1 MAEPAAPTIEPG
13 HGEKEHKPG
22 KGAEQNSQ
30 RDLREEL
37 NEQRKRS
44 RISAQN
50 LDALYA
56 DTVIGGD
63 DIAGASHRATDGGTV
78 NAAGRD
84 QYIIG
89 SSQEDKAVYSVGVPS
104 RTVGVV
110 RRCHVPT
117 ESYRTLVRRLRDEH
131 VLLLRGEQHSGQ
143 PTAAL
148 AALARWTGDA
158 GRLAWLHLKR
168 DPLRLVT
175 ADLRDGTG
183 YLLVAGDDTTW
194 TSHADQ
200 VLGHLCRIAERVGA
214 RIIVLAGPEF
224 PEHDWAVKHEPA
236 PLDGVFANWLVHE
249 LYEGGEANPQ
259 EQADKT
265 AGDELVREKLAG
277 YRRPREA
284 RALAL
289 QVAAGLLH
297 GRSVSEILE
306 GLPEQRRLR
315 ARNLLTKDT
324 PRRARSFLI
333 ASAVLSGSAAAVVAT
348 QTLRLATLI
357 EEELARQTTVEQPR
371 RHHLWEWLSDWT
383 EDTGIRVKETG
394 RGGDGQV
401 IEFDEPP
408 MAGSILRVVWE
419 EQPTIHEPLLTW
431 LQQLTENEQFDIRMK
446 AAEAIGLLAT
456 YDFIVVGDRFLEEW
470 RDSDKVQRRE
480 LAAWTLASAARDP
493 QVEPRVLECLRRWA
507 HNGRKAQSVV
517 IRAYGSWLGARHVE
531 KALSVLGG
539 IAKTSGHVLA
549 GSVARAVSQ
558 IHQLGVGITFLYEA
572 EHAEVPENTRRII
585 AALVEW
591 SSDPESKGP
600 PRAAA
605 LAFVRLLAS
614 PDAIRVID
622 LAADPGGAADLV
634 ALWRH
639 ILLHGVTRGEDAA
652 LTPEAWDLLSDWLGR
667 WEADPGVRH
676 VLSEVLAPPSD
687 ELRMSLSFH
696 LRLWGRIGKVDPEV
710 AARLAALVERS

>member
-1 MAEPAAPTIEPG
+1 MAEPEAPTVAPG
-13 HGEKEHKPG
+13 HGEKEHKVG
-22 KGAEQNSQ
+22 KGGEQNAQ

-37 NEQRKRS
+37 SEQRKRS

-78 NAAGRD
+78 NASGRD
-84 QYIIG
+84 QYFIG
-89 SSQEDKAVYSVGVPS
+89 WSQEDKAVDTVGVPA
-104 RTVGVV
+104 RAVGIV
-110 RRCHVPT
+110 RRCHAPT
-117 ESYRTLVRRLRDEH
+117 DSYRTLVRRLHDEH

-143 PTAAL
+143 PTTAL
-148 AALARWTGDA
+148 AALARRTGDDK
-158 GRLAWLHLKR
+158 RLAWLLLRR
-168 DPLRLVT
+168 DPLHLVT
-175 ADLRDGTG
+175 ADLCDATG
-183 YLLVAGDDTTW
+183 YLLVAGDDATW
-194 TSHADQ
+194 SGHADQ
-200 VLGHLCRIAERVGA
+200 VLGYLCRIAERAGA
-214 RIIVLAGPEF
+214 RIVVLAGPEF
-224 PEHDWAVKHEPA
+224 PEHDWAVKHERP
-236 PLDGVFANWLVHE
+236 PLENVFTNWLAHE
-249 LYEGGEANPQ
+249 LYEGGEAHPQ
-259 EQADKT
+259 ERADKT
-265 AGDELVREKLAG
+265 AADELVREKLAG

-289 QVAAGLLH
+289 QVATGLLH

-315 ARNLLTKDT
+315 ARSLLTKDS

-333 ASAVLSGSAAAVVAT
+333 ASSVLSGSAAALVAT

-383 EDTGIRVKETG
+383 EGTGLKVKETG

-401 IEFDEPP
+401 IAFDEPR

-419 EQPTIHEPLLTW
+419 EQPTIHEPLLAW
-431 LQQLTENEQFDIRMK
+431 LDQLTEDEQFGTRMK

-456 YDFIVVGDRFLEEW
+456 YDFLAVRDRFLEKW
-470 RDSDKVQRRE
+470 RDSEEFERRE
-480 LAAWTLASAARDP
+480 LAAWALASAARDP
-493 QVEPRVLECLRRWA
+493 QVEPRVLECLNRWA
-507 HNGRKAQSVV
+507 HNGRGAQSVV
-517 IRAYGSWLGARHVE
+517 IHACGSWLGARHVE
-531 KALSVLGG
+531 EALRVLGY
-539 IAKTSGHVLA
+539 IAKTSGYVLA

-558 IHQLGVGITFLYEA
+558 IHQLGTGRTFLYDA
-572 EHAEVPENTRRII
+572 ENSEVPENTRRII
-585 AALVEW
+585 SALVEW
-591 SSDPESKGP
+591 SADPESKGP
-600 PRAAA
+600 RRAAA

-614 PDAIRVID
+614 PDSIRVIN
-622 LAADPGGAADLV
+622 LAADAGATADLV

-639 ILLHGVTRGEDAA
+639 ILLHGVTRGPDAA

-667 WEADPGVRH
+667 WEADAGVRR
-676 VLSEVLAPPSD
+676 VLSEVLTPPPD

>member
-1 MAEPAAPTIEPG
+1 MAEQETPVIEPAR
-13 HGEKEHKPG
+13 GEKERGPDG
-22 KGAEQNSQ
+22 GAEQNTQ

-37 NEQRKRS
+37 NEQKRQS

-78 NAAGRD
+78 NAPGRD
-84 QYIIG
+84 QYIFG
-89 SSQEDKAVYSVGVPS
+89 LSQEGKPVYTVGVPA
-104 RTVGVV
+104 RTVGIV
-110 RRCHVPT
+110 RRCHAPT
-117 ESYRTLVRRLRDEH
+117 ESFDTLLRRLRDEH
-131 VLLLRGEQHSGQ
+131 VLVLRGEPHSGQ

-148 AALARWTGDA
+148 AALARWTGDDE
-158 GRLAWLHLKR
+158 RLAWLHLSG

-175 ADLRDGTG
+175 ADLRDATG
-183 YLLVAGDDTTW
+183 YLLMAGDDATW
-194 TSHADQ
+194 SGHADQ
-200 VLGHLCRIAERVGA
+200 MLGHLCRIAERA
-214 RIIVLAGPEF
+214 RTRIVVLAGPEF
-224 PEHDWAVKHEPA
+224 PEHDWAVQHEPP
-236 PLDGVFANWLVHE
+236 PLDNVFANWLVHK
-249 LYEGGEANPQ
+249 LYEDGEAHPQ
-259 EQADKT
+259 EKADKT
-265 AGDELVREKLAG
+265 AADELVREKLAG

-289 QVAAGLLH
+289 QVAAGLVH

-306 GLPEQRRLR
+306 GLPEQRRFR

-333 ASAVLSGSAAAVVAT
+333 ASSVLSGSAAAVVAT

-371 RHHLWEWLSDWT
+371 RHHLWEWLDDWIG
-383 EDTGIRVKETG
+383 DTGIRVKETG
-394 RGGDGQV
+394 GSGDGQV
-401 IEFDEPP
+401 IEFDEPR

-431 LQQLTENEQFDIRMK
+431 LHQLTEDDRFGTRMK

-456 YDFIVVGDRFLEEW
+456 YDFLSVRNRFLEVW
-470 RDSDKVQRRE
+470 RDSDKVERRE
-480 LAAWTLASAARDP
+480 LTAWALASAARDP
-493 QVEPRVLECLRRWA
+493 QLQPRVLECLRRWA
-507 HNGRKAQSVV
+507 YNGRRAQSVV
-517 IRAYGSWLGARHVE
+517 IRSYGSWLGARHVE
-531 KALSVLGG
+531 EALSVLGD
-539 IAKTSGHVLA
+539 IAKTSGYVL
-549 GSVARAVSQ
+549 SDSIARAVSE
-558 IHQLGVGITFLYEA
+558 IHQLGAGRTFLYEA
-572 EHAEVPENTRRII
+572 ENAEVPENTRRII
-585 AALVEW
+585 AVLLDW
-591 SSDPESKGP
+591 SANSESRGSR
-600 PRAAA
+600 RAAA

-622 LAADPGGAADLV
+622 LAADPGAAADLV

-639 ILLHGVTRGEDAA
+639 ILLCGVTRGPDPA

-667 WEADPGVRH
+667 WDADAGVRR
-676 VLSEVLAPPSD
+676 VLSEVLTQPPN

-696 LRLWGRIGKVDPEV
+696 LRLWGRIGKVDTEV
-710 AARLAALVERS
+710 AARLAALVEGS